1 VGALDAVEQWPRR
14 CVHDSA
20 ALVHDLGELDP
31 RRVHL
36 SVPVEFRAVDPAVV
50 THPTELL
57 TKDVLDHGAWRVT
70 TPLRT
75 LLDLA
80 RGDTTQE
87 QVTAAVAAALEQ
99 GLTTVRRIRTRSDEA
114 GDRAALRIE
123 RALGSA
129 AKP

>member
-1 VGALDAVEQWPRR
+1 MRWTLWSHGRGVVS
-14 CVHDSA
+14 HDSA

-36 SVPVEFRAVDPAVV
+36 SVPFEFRAVDPAVV

-57 TKDVLDHGAWRVT
+57 TKDVLDHGAWRAT

-80 RGDTTQE
+80 RDDTTQE
-87 QVTAAVAAALEQ
+87 QVTAAVGTALEQ
-99 GLTTVRRIRTRSDEA
+99 GLTTVQRIRTRSDEA

-123 RALGSA
+123 RALGAA